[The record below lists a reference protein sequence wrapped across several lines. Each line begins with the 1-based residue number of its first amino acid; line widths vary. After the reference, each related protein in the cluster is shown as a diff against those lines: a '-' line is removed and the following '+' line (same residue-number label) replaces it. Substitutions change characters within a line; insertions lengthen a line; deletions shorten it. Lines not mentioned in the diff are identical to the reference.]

1 MSGINERNFCHI
13 EEMPDGRRVVFY
25 IEHECD
31 DMILHQVTLC
41 DMGTID
47 LKLTMPAD
55 KWEAH
60 WPPNF
65 TSAASRLLLDME
77 KVGLVP
83 AAPSKAESEG

>member
-1 MSGINERNFCHI
+1 MSDINEQNFCHI
-13 EEMPDGRRVVFY
+13 EVMPDGRKVVFY
-25 IEHECD
+25 IEHDYD

-41 DMGTID
+41 DVGTID

-65 TSAASRLLLDME
+65 TSSAMHLLQEMQKMGLLPVDAALKGE
-77 KVGLVP
+77 
-83 AAPSKAESEG
+83 AE